1 MSSPL
6 ETFRQELISTC
17 IKSGRDPATVTL
29 VAVSKK
35 QSLNKIQEALKLGH
49 FDFGENYIQEV
60 LEKQQTMQNSEIR
73 WHLIGPIQTNKINK
87 IIGKFSL
94 IHSVDSYETA
104 LEINKRAEKNNLKIP
119 ILLQLNLADEETKSG
134 QSKEDLLNDWE
145 NYKSLKS
152 LDIQGLMTMP
162 PLFDD
167 PEKTRPYFKELFE
180 LSKQLKLKHLSMGT
194 SSDWKVAV
202 EEGAT
207 LIRIGTAVFGE
218 RGS

>member
-6 ETFRQELISTC
+6 VQFRQELIDVC
-17 IKSGRDPATVTL
+17 KKCGRDPASVTL

-35 QSLNKIQEALKLGH
+35 QSLSKIHEAYRQQQI
-49 FDFGENYIQEV
+49 DFGENYVQEV
-60 LEKQQTMQNSEIR
+60 LEKQQALQTPDIR
-73 WHLIGPIQTNKINK
+73 WHLIGPIQKNKINK
-87 IIGKFSL
+87 ILGKFYL

-119 ILLQLNLADEETKSG
+119 VLLQLNLANEETKSG
-134 QSKEDLLNDWE
+134 QTKKDLLNNWDA
-145 NYKSLKS
+145 YKNLKS
-152 LDIQGLMTMP
+152 LQIEGLMTMP
-162 PLFDD
+162 PLQDD
-167 PEKTRPYFKELFE
+167 PEKSRSYFKELKQ
-180 LSKQLKLKHLSMGT
+180 LSKQLELKHLSMGT